1 MTVFDTSRPTVRPA
15 VPPTPLAP
23 HRATAVTLI
32 GKTTQRTT
40 RPTAAPRWAPA
51 AAGIVVGVSRGDDPT
66 GVLAWAAR
74 EARTLHAPLVVCH
87 AGQDERADAVL
98 AEAGALARRAVP
110 AGHVRTIRGDGRPL
124 PVLAAAA
131 DQAGLVV
138 VGTAAGAG
146 SGTQL
151 VGTIAVRLATEGRS
165 TAVVA
170 RPPAQSQSGQGPF
183 PGHVV
188 VGVDG
193 SPASKAALAYAFA
206 HATGHRRPLIAVH
219 VTTGSAADYW
229 LDDSLLDTA
238 VTDDPG
244 AFALLDDEISPFA
257 DRFRVRVTSAVHR
270 GRPLAVLSRLSRGA
284 DLLVVGMHGRP
295 AGARARLGST
305 ARGVLLDPPTTV
317 AAVRADG

>member
-1 MTVFDTSRPTVRPA
+1 
-15 VPPTPLAP
+15 L
-23 HRATAVTLI
+23 
-32 GKTTQRTT
+32 
-40 RPTAAPRWAPA
+40 
-51 AAGIVVGVSRGDDPT
+51 
-66 GVLAWAAR
+66 VL
-74 EARTLHAPLVVCH
+74 CH
-87 AGQDERADAVL
+87 AGADDRADAVL

-110 AGHVRTIRGDGRPL
+110 AGHVRTIRGDGRAL

-165 TAVVA
+165 AAVVA
-170 RPPAQSQSGQGPF
+170 RPPAQAPTAQPQVGPY
-183 PGHVV
+183 PGYVV

-193 SPASKAALAYAFA
+193 SGPSRGALAYAFA
-206 HATGHRRPLIAVH
+206 HAAAHRRPLVAVH

-229 LDDSLLDTA
+229 LDDGLLDTSIS
-238 VTDDPG
+238 DDPG
-244 AFALLDDEISPFA
+244 ASALLAEELAPFA
-257 DRFRVRVTSAVHR
+257 QRYRVRTASTVHR

-284 DLLVVGMHGRP
+284 DLLVVGVHGRP
-295 AGARARLGST
+295 ASAKARLGST

-317 AAVRADG
+317 AAVRAGA

>member
-1 MTVFDTSRPTVRPA
+1 MTVFDTSRPAAPPLRPGASGAVGTATPVRA
-15 VPPTPLAP
+15 SRGLA
-23 HRATAVTLI
+23 T
-32 GKTTQRTT
+32 
-40 RPTAAPRWAPA
+40 PRWAPA

-66 GVLAWAAR
+66 GVLTWAAR
-74 EARTLHAPLVVCH
+74 EARALHAPLVVCH
-87 AGQDERADAVL
+87 AGADDRADAVL

-165 TAVVA
+165 SAVVA
-170 RPPAQSQSGQGPF
+170 RPPVPSPAQAAQPQQGPF
-183 PGHVV
+183 AGHVV

-193 SPASKAALAYAFA
+193 SGPSRAALAYAFA
-206 HATGHRRPLIAVH
+206 HAAAHRRPLVAVH

-238 VTDDPG
+238 VSDEPG
-244 AFALLDDEISPFA
+244 AVALLEDEVGPFA
-257 DRFRVRVTSAVHR
+257 ERYRVRATSTVHR

-284 DLLVVGMHGRP
+284 DLLVVGVHGRP
-295 AGARARLGST
+295 ASAKARLGST

-317 AAVRADG
+317 AAVRA

>member
-1 MTVFDTSRPTVRPA
+1 VTVFDTSRPAALRSGTPA
-15 VPPTPLAP
+15 STT
-23 HRATAVTLI
+23 R
-32 GKTTQRTT
+32 TQRA
-40 RPTAAPRWAPA
+40 TAAPRWAPA

-66 GVLAWAAR
+66 GVLTWAAR
-74 EARTLHAPLVVCH
+74 EARVLHAPLVVCH
-87 AGQDERADAVL
+87 AGTDERADAVL

-165 TAVVA
+165 AAVVA
-170 RPPAQSQSGQGPF
+170 RPPAEALTATPPQGPF
-183 PGHVV
+183 AGHVV

-193 SPASKAALAYAFA
+193 SGPSRAALAYAFA
-206 HATGHRRPLIAVH
+206 HAAAHRRPLLAVH
-219 VTTGSAADYW
+219 ITTGSAADYW

-244 AFALLDDEISPFA
+244 AFALLEEEVVPFSE
-257 DRFRVRVTSAVHR
+257 RYRVRATSAVHR

-284 DLLVVGMHGRP
+284 DLLVVGVHGRP
-295 AGARARLGST
+295 ASARARLGST

-317 AAVRADG
+317 AAVRSGA

>member
-1 MTVFDTSRPTVRPA
+1 VTVFDTSRPAAPPLRPGAPGA
-15 VPPTPLAP
+15 VGANAPARAPRGLA
-23 HRATAVTLI
+23 T
-32 GKTTQRTT
+32 
-40 RPTAAPRWAPA
+40 PRWAPA

-66 GVLAWAAR
+66 GVLTWAAR
-74 EARTLHAPLVVCH
+74 EARALHAPLVVCH
-87 AGQDERADAVL
+87 AGADDRADAVL

-131 DQAGLVV
+131 DQAGVDV

-165 TAVVA
+165 SAVVA
-170 RPPAQSQSGQGPF
+170 RPPAPAPAAQPQQGPF
-183 PGHVV
+183 AGHVV

-193 SPASKAALAYAFA
+193 SGPSRGALAYAFA
-206 HATGHRRPLIAVH
+206 HAAAHRRPLVAVH

-238 VTDDPG
+238 VSDEPG
-244 AFALLDDEISPFA
+244 AFTLLEDEVGPFA
-257 DRFRVRVTSAVHR
+257 DRYRVRARTIVHR

-284 DLLVVGMHGRP
+284 DLLVVGVHGRP
-295 AGARARLGST
+295 ASAKARLGST

-317 AAVRADG
+317 AAVRA

>member
-1 MTVFDTSRPTVRPA
+1 MTVFDT
-15 VPPTPLAP
+15 
-23 HRATAVTLI
+23 
-32 GKTTQRTT
+32 G
-40 RPTAAPRWAPA
+40 RPTASTAPSPVPLRPREQVQRRPTGGPRWAPA

-66 GVLAWAAR
+66 GVLTWAAR
-74 EARTLHAPLVVCH
+74 EARALHAPLVVCH
-87 AGQDERADAVL
+87 AGNDERADAVL
-98 AEAGALARRAVP
+98 AEAGALARRTVP
-110 AGHVRTIRGDGRPL
+110 SGHVRTVRGDGRPL
-124 PVLAAAA
+124 SVLASAA
-131 DQAGLVV
+131 DQSGLVV

-165 TAVVA
+165 AAVVA
-170 RPPAQSQSGQGPF
+170 RPPASVGPALQGPF

-193 SPASKAALAYAFA
+193 SPASQAALEYAFA
-206 HATGHRRPLIAVH
+206 HAAGHRRPLVAVH

-244 AFALLDDEISPFA
+244 AAALLDDEVGPFA
-257 DRFRVRVTSAVHR
+257 DRYRVRAGTAVHR

-284 DLLVVGMHGRP
+284 DLLVVGVNGRP
-295 AGARARLGST
+295 AGARSRLGST

-317 AAVRADG
+317 AAVRA

>member
-1 MTVFDTSRPTVRPA
+1 MTVFDTSRSSASPMTNPVPLRPREQ
-15 VPPTPLAP
+15 VQ
-23 HRATAVTLI
+23 RRVT
-32 GKTTQRTT
+32 GT
-40 RPTAAPRWAPA
+40 PRWAPA

-66 GVLAWAAR
+66 GVLTWAAR
-74 EARTLHAPLVVCH
+74 EARALHAPLVVCH
-87 AGQDERADAVL
+87 AGNDERADAVL

-110 AGHVRTIRGDGRPL
+110 AGHVRTVRGDGRPL
-124 PVLAAAA
+124 AVLAAAA
-131 DQAGLVV
+131 DQAGIVV

-165 TAVVA
+165 AAVVA
-170 RPPAQSQSGQGPF
+170 RPPASLQPAQPQQGPF

-193 SPASKAALAYAFA
+193 SPASRAALEYAFA
-206 HATGHRRPLIAVH
+206 HAAGHRRPLVAVY

-229 LDDSLLDTA
+229 HDDSLLDTV

-244 AFALLDDEISPFA
+244 ASALVDDEVGPFA
-257 DRFRVRVTSAVHR
+257 DRYRVRAASAVHR

-284 DLLVVGMHGRP
+284 DLLVVGVNGRP

-317 AAVRADG
+317 AAVRA